1 MTFEWPSTK
10 RIKALEAEI
19 QKLQGEVEELR
30 KSAPSNP
37 QAAKVEMPRPKI
49 RTWASFQR
57 QIEKTVS
64 EMPKS
69 EVLRLLAQ
77 STRTEA

>member
-1 MTFEWPSTK
+1 M
-10 RIKALEAEI
+10 
-19 QKLQGEVEELR
+19 Q
-30 KSAPSNP
+30 
-37 QAAKVEMPRPKI
+37 RPKI

-69 EVLRLLAQ
+69 EVLRLLAK
-77 STRTEA
+77 STRT